1 MFMSVFLAVVYNRF
15 RSNLKNEVR
24 ESVERAE
31 VLMDR
36 AFDKA
41 AAAAACSNG
50 RDEGMGE
57 RLCQSPFYLR
67 QRISSLNFRS
77 STIILLKTAN
87 VL

>member
-1 MFMSVFLAVVYNRF
+1 MYSRWCALFFVAYLVVSLYMFMSVFLAVVYNRF

-41 AAAAACSNG
+41 AAAACSNG

-57 RLCQSPFYLR
+57 RLCQSPFF
-67 QRISSLNFRS
+67 N
-77 STIILLKTAN
+77 
-87 VL
+87 